1 MANNNIYVELEG
13 SAYKRY
19 EKVPINIVAGLRANP
34 LDTKLQV
41 GWSLTTS
48 EDDFSVKENK
58 RTAFVYETE
67 VIEIYSEIEDKI
79 FRRLNKSLFD
89 KGLLKV
95 HEGLT
100 PEYDFANFITD
111 EQVGEII
118 NIRTTDEFKNKLD
131 AYNSLSTLN
140 RIKDAAITANKSIKK
155 IQLIENRIEVV
166 QENVVF

>member
-1 MANNNIYVELEG
+1 MANNNIYLELEG
-13 SAYKRY
+13 NVYKRY
-19 EKVPINIVAGLRANP
+19 EKVPVNIVSGLRANP

-48 EDDFSVKENK
+48 EDDFSFKENR

-67 VIEIYSEIEDKI
+67 VIEIYSELEDKI
-79 FRRLNKSLFD
+79 FRRLNKNLFD

-95 HEGLT
+95 HAGLT

-118 NIRTTDEFKNKLD
+118 NIRTMDEFKNKLD
-131 AYNSLSTLN
+131 TYNSVSTLN
-140 RIKDAAITANKSIKK
+140 RIKDAAVAANKSIKK
-155 IQLIENRIEVV
+155 VQLIDTRIEVV
-166 QENVVF
+166 QDNVAF

>member
-1 MANNNIYVELEG
+1 MANNNIYLELEG
-13 SAYKRY
+13 SVYKRY

-41 GWSLTTS
+41 GWSLTTD
-48 EDDFSVKENK
+48 EEDFSIKEN
-58 RTAFVYETE
+58 RRLAFVYETE
-67 VIEIYSEIEDKI
+67 VIEIYSEMEDRI

-118 NIRTTDEFKNKLD
+118 NIRTMDEFKNKLD
-131 AYNSLSTLN
+131 VYNSLSKLS
-140 RIKDAAITANKSIKK
+140 RIKDAAVTANKSIKK
-155 IQLIENRIEVV
+155 IQLIDKRIEVV
-166 QENVVF
+166 QANVAF